1 MGTGNEIEERLKVI
15 IEGWQKKFFVEFIQ
29 PSIQS
34 QFELMQNQIMTSMEK
49 RVPPSSH
56 LRDISQSYVD
66 EEILVDLPPKP
77 SNPILQDHDE
87 DGLGN
92 YS

>member
-1 MGTGNEIEERLKVI
+1 MKVI

-34 QFELMQNQIMTSMEK
+34 QFEMMQNQIMMSMEK

-56 LRDISQSYVD
+56 LRDNSQSYVD
-66 EEILVDLPPKP
+66 EEILVDLPPRP
-77 SNPILQDHDE
+77 SNPIPQDHDE

-92 YS
+92 HS